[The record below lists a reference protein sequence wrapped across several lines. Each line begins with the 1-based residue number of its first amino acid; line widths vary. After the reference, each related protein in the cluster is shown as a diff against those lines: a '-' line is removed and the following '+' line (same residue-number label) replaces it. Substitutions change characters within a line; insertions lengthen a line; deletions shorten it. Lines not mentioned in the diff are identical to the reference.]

1 MFDKCLNASAKVECD
16 YATESPF
23 LNRIFNR
30 TLESPENLS
39 NYGTKIFFQKKSAI
53 GLIGSIALINRISL
67 VISSIYLRL
76 FLSIRRMV
84 VPDFVCR
91 YTCQT
96 ISSYP

>member
-39 NYGTKIFFQKKSAI
+39 NYGTKFFFQKKVRLASSA
-53 GLIGSIALINRISL
+53 
-67 VISSIYLRL
+67 
-76 FLSIRRMV
+76 
-84 VPDFVCR
+84 
-91 YTCQT
+91 Q
-96 ISSYP
+96 SYS